1 MNLSSLP
8 KVPLSV
14 LALAV
19 LAVAGVYLF
28 ATRPPELADVSHAG
42 RQVSAEELLR
52 LLDAENAA
60 VRALYASEIVG
71 PGQKQGLKFREDW
84 RSAEVHAGPLP
95 ALLLRETAS
104 RLQRRVPDLSLFLGS
119 NYPIEASNHFSGA
132 QLEYFSALE
141 RTGKPQ
147 FFKDASTGRYTAMFA
162 DLASA
167 ASCVT
172 CHNEHPRSPR
182 TDWKLND
189 VMGATTWSFARESVS
204 VDEALAM
211 LAAYRAAALESY
223 EAYLKKIDA
232 FPQELRPTVGES
244 WPKEGLHL
252 PNLAT
257 FRAQVEARNSTKT
270 LNALLLA
277 SAQAR

>member
-1 MNLSSLP
+1 MNLSSVP
-8 KVPLSV
+8 KIPISV
-14 LALAV
+14 LVLAA

-28 ATRPPELADVSHAG
+28 ATAPPSLVDNARAGQRVS
-42 RQVSAEELLR
+42 VEELLR

-84 RSAEVHAGPLP
+84 RSADVHAGPLP

-119 NYPIEASNHFSGA
+119 NYPIEPSNHFSGA
-132 QLEYFSALE
+132 QLGYFAALE

-162 DLASA
+162 DRASA
-167 ASCVT
+167 PSCVS

-189 VMGATTWSFARESVS
+189 VMGATTWSFARASVS
-204 VDEALAM
+204 VDEALAL
-211 LAAYRAAALESY
+211 LAAYRASALESY
-223 EAYLKKIDA
+223 EAYLGKIDA
-232 FPQELRPTVGES
+232 FPEELRPTVGES

-257 FRAQVEARNSTKT
+257 FRAQVEARNSANT

-277 SAQAR
+277 SAPPR